1 MISLEKI
8 SFLSPLHIPNM
19 AFVVVDGFFHFAQQH
34 GGGLQLMVVDH
45 VEGLAAM
52 GGTMGKVMKD
62 LGFEVIRRHS
72 SRFCVV
78 KERHVTDNSN
88 FAQHG
93 RFL

>member
-1 MISLEKI
+1 
-8 SFLSPLHIPNM
+8 M

-52 GGTMGKVMKD
+52 GGTMGKAMKD

-72 SRFCVV
+72 SRFWVV
-78 KERHVTDNSN
+78 KERPVTDIGNFLSN
-88 FAQHG
+88 KEDLSEKH
-93 RFL
+93 

>member
-8 SFLSPLHIPNM
+8 SFLSLLHIPNM

-52 GGTMGKVMKD
+52 GGTMGKE
-62 LGFEVIRRHS
+62 FFI
-72 SRFCVV
+72 
-78 KERHVTDNSN
+78 HVEFVGNLHE
-88 FAQHG
+88 AAHVG
-93 RFL
+93 